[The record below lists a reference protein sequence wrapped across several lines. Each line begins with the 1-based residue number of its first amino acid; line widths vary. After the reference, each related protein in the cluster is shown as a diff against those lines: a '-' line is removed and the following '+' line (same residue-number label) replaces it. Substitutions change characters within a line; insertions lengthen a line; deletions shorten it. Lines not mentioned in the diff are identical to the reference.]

1 MPASEDQMKRNSGK
15 TAIVTGA
22 SSGIGRASAE
32 ALAKAGFTVFGTS
45 RRTTSKGPSGVIM
58 LTGDVTD
65 DASVAAVVKSVIDET
80 GRIDLLVN
88 NAGSGLSG
96 GAEEFSTEEAKA
108 LFDVNVFGIARMT
121 RAVLPTMRAQGQGR
135 IVNISSVLG
144 LVPTPYMALYS
155 ATKFAV
161 EGYSESL
168 DHEVR
173 EFGIRVVLVE
183 PGFTNTSF
191 EQNRTLPDQP
201 MPLYDRARAKVDAYF
216 RKLAATGDSA
226 ELVAD
231 VVLKAAQDRSPK
243 TRYLAGKNAH
253 QLNMLRRLMP
263 AQLFDMSLRKEM
275 SLPV

>member
-1 MPASEDQMKRNSGK
+1 MKRNSGK

>member
-1 MPASEDQMKRNSGK
+1 MKRNSGK

-45 RRTTSKGPSGVIM
+45 RRTTSNGPNGVIM
-58 LTGDVTD
+58 LTSDVTD

-88 NAGSGLSG
+88 NAGFGLSG

-121 RAVLPTMRAQGQGR
+121 RAVLPTMRGQGQGR
-135 IVNISSVLG
+135 IVNISSILG
-144 LVPTPYMALYS
+144 VVPTPFMALYS

-173 EFGIRVVLVE
+173 QFGVRVVLVE

-191 EQNRTLPDQP
+191 EQNRTLPGQP
-201 MPLYDRARAKVDAYF
+201 MPLYDGARSKVDAYF

-253 QLNMLRRLMP
+253 QLNTLRRLMP
-263 AQLFDMSLRKEM
+263 AQLFDKSLRKEM